1 MSENTHKLN
10 NRQMVDFVS
19 NGFIRMDEII
29 PEALC
34 QEILEEVKSRKNRV
48 IWAEKHESV
57 YHAFD
62 EASVLGK
69 LLRLPR
75 MQGTIESLVGAN
87 PRFDH
92 FATHLT
98 PARTRK
104 RTDIH
109 QDAQYDRRPYA
120 FDIQIS
126 IFPTD
131 TTEAMG
137 GTLLVPGSHF
147 RRVYV
152 GDIRRYQNIVGQVQT
167 VCKAG
172 TVVFWHHNLWHAA
185 RSNQSDQDRYMLKLR
200 INPSVKQ
207 ERLWDTGS
215 ESDSP
220 DMFDAM
226 LKQQP
231 WHGNDGRMEIMQRI
245 KLWRYLTGDEHF
257 DLKSWWTRIEADP
270 FAPIEPNY
278 QKAV

>member
-1 MSENTHKLN
+1 MSDNTHKLSTK
-10 NRQMVDFVS
+10 QMIDFVS
-19 NGFIRMDEII
+19 NGFIRLDELV

-34 QEILEEVKSRKNRV
+34 QEILEEVKNRKNKV
-48 IWAEKHESV
+48 IWAEKDESV

-62 EASVLGK
+62 QTTILGK

-98 PARTRK
+98 PAGTRK
-104 RTDIH
+104 GTDLH
-109 QDAQYDRRPYA
+109 QDAEYDRRPHA

-131 TTEAMG
+131 VTEAMG
-137 GTLLVPGSHF
+137 GTLFVPGTHF

-152 GDIRRYQNIVGQVQT
+152 GDIRRYQNVVGQVQT

-172 TVVFWHHNLWHAA
+172 TVVFWHHNLWHSA
-185 RSNQSDQDRYMLKLR
+185 RSNLSDLDRYMLKLR

-207 ERLWDTGS
+207 ERLWDTTS
-215 ESDSP
+215 DSDSP
-220 DMFDAM
+220 GLFDV
-226 LKQQP
+226 LQKELP
-231 WHGNDGRMEIMQRI
+231 WQGNDGRMEIMQRI
-245 KLWRYLTGDEHF
+245 KLWRYLTGDESF
-257 DLKSWWTRIEADP
+257 DLKSWWTRVDADP
-270 FAPIEPNY
+270 FAPVASDC
-278 QKAV
+278 QSTV